1 MKVLL
6 CSPYLQLPDIA
17 SGGINKWG
25 NNLLTYSSAIESE
38 VKITPVSFDRRTFVS
53 VDSNV
58 FKRIF
63 WGLKEYKKAIDET
76 QKRMKQEHFDVMHIC
91 TSASI
96 SLTKDILL
104 LKTAKKQGVKSCIH
118 FHFGRIPELAAKKNW
133 EWKLIC
139 NVVKLA
145 DTVITMDM
153 KSYETLLS
161 CGFENVTYCPNP
173 LSLSIINQIENTKS
187 EIVRIPNKL
196 LFVGHVLPSKGVYEL
211 VKACKR
217 FNGIE
222 LHIIGKV
229 DDSVKTDLGNI
240 AKEKDGG
247 NWLLFRGEM
256 SHNEVIRELQ
266 SSSLFAFPSYTEGFP
281 NVILEAMACECPIVT
296 TTVGAIPEMLNI
308 ANDENCG
315 ICVPPQ
321 DTDAF
326 AEGLKMLLE
335 NPIKAKK
342 NAENAFS
349 RVHKLYAMP
358 KVWDQLVS
366 IWKIEKQI

>member
-6 CSPYLQLPDIA
+6 CSPYLQYPGIV

-25 NNLLTYSSAIESE
+25 NNLLTYSSAIESG
-38 VKITPVSFDRRTFVS
+38 VKITPISFDRRTFVS

-63 WGLKEYKKAIDET
+63 WGLKEYKEAIDKT
-76 QKRMKQEHFDVMHIC
+76 KKSMKREHFDVMHIC

-96 SLTKDILL
+96 SLTKDIHL
-104 LKTAKKQGVKSCIH
+104 LKYAKKRGVKSYIH
-118 FHFGRIPELAAKKNW
+118 FHFGRIPELAVKNNW

-139 NVVKLA
+139 KVVKLA
-145 DTVITMDM
+145 DTAITMDM

-161 CGFENVTYCPNP
+161 YGFNNITYCPNP
-173 LSLSIINQIENTKS
+173 LALSIINQIENIKP
-187 EIVRIPNKL
+187 EVVRIPNKL

-222 LHIIGKV
+222 LHIIGKAE
-229 DDSVKTDLGNI
+229 DSVKTDLENI
-240 AKEKDGG
+240 AREKDGG
-247 NWLLFRGEM
+247 NWLIFRGEM
-256 SHNEVIRELQ
+256 SHNKVIYEML
-266 SSSLFAFPSYTEGFP
+266 SSSLFVFPSYTEGFP

-308 ANDENCG
+308 ANEEKCG
-315 ICVPPQ
+315 ICVSPQ
-321 DTDAF
+321 NTDDF
-326 AEGLKMLLE
+326 AQGLKILLD
-335 NPIKAKK
+335 NPIEAKEI
-342 NAENAFS
+342 AENAFL

-358 KVWDQLVS
+358 KVWEQLVS
-366 IWKIEKQI
+366 IWKN